1 MIEQKYKGFVA
12 LHRTILDW
20 EWYTEANTM
29 RLFVHLLLTVNHA
42 PKQWQ
47 GIAVERGQR
56 VASYGKL
63 AAETGM
69 SVKEVRTALNHLKK
83 TGEVAHKATSKF
95 GLFTVVNYDQY
106 QTVDTQEGSRGAGNG
121 QSKGSQGAGN
131 GQQLNNE
138 NNENNEKNPP
148 YPPKGTT
155 KADWP
160 GFADF
165 YSCYPKHT
173 GKQAALKAWNKLK
186 PDPQL
191 QQLIIQAVEKQKQ
204 SQQWTKDSGQFIP
217 LPATWLNG
225 QRWED
230 ELEVKQSEPNHYD
243 PYAGHGI
250 VV

>member
-1 MIEQKYKGFVA
+1 MDEQKYKGFVV
-12 LHRTILDW
+12 LQRTMLDW

-29 RLFVHLLLTVNHA
+29 RLFVHLLLTVNHT
-42 PKQWQ
+42 PKQWH
-47 GIAVERGQR
+47 GITVNRGQR

-63 AAETGM
+63 AAETGL
-69 SVKEVRTALNHLKK
+69 SVKEVRTALSHLKK

-95 GLFTVVNYDQY
+95 GLFTVVNYNKY
-106 QTVDTQEGSRGAGNG
+106 QSLDTQEGGQGAVRG
-121 QSKGSQGAGN
+121 QSRGSQGAVK

-138 NNENNEKNPP
+138 NNENNEYIPP
-148 YPPKGTT
+148 ISPKGA
-155 KADWP
+155 KKDWP
-160 GFADF
+160 GFDDF

-186 PDPQL
+186 PNPQL
-191 QQLIIQAVEKQKQ
+191 QQLIIKAVEKQKQ
-204 SQQWTKDSGQFIP
+204 SQQWTKDGGQFIP

-230 ELEVKQSEPNHYD
+230 ELEVEPIVD
-243 PYAGHGI
+243 KPYNPYEGCGI